1 MHPYGC
7 NLMSSWETDNALG
20 KGRLVG
26 SSYWETVESP
36 TVGIVKEKF
45 HTFSFLKNWKSFK
58 SRFEYS
64 SLQVPINF

>member
-7 NLMSSWETDNALG
+7 NLMSSWETDNVLG